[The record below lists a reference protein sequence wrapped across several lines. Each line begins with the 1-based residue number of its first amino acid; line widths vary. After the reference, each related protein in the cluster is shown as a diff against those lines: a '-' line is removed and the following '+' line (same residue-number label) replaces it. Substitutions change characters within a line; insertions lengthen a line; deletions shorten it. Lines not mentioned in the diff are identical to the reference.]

1 MLQWSFMRTKIRNTF
16 LSLKIRNYRLYFIGQ
31 AISMSGTWIQTIAQ
45 DWLVLQL
52 THSGTQLGIVSA
64 FQFLPVLI
72 IGPWGGVIADRFS
85 KRKILYFTQSCY
97 SILALI
103 LGTLVLTNNVQI
115 YEIYILALILGFVN
129 VVNSPTIQ
137 TFIPEM
143 VGRENLQNAVSL
155 NTTEVNLARALGPAL
170 AGFLI
175 VFVGIGWCFI
185 INGISYIAVMTAFY
199 LMREKELH
207 LTPIVQKK
215 KGQLIEGLRYV
226 RSNPILFNTILMMAI
241 IGTLSYEFSV
251 ILPLIAKYT
260 FHSNAGSYAALV
272 TATGLG
278 AVLGGLFAASRKK
291 ISPDMLIISAFGFGV
306 SLTIASFMP
315 TLSLMIVVMFFS
327 GIFSI
332 NFISLGNIT
341 LQTESKPE
349 MRGRV
354 MALWAV
360 AFLGSTPVGAP
371 IIGWIGQNIGPR
383 YGLALGGIA
392 AIVAALI
399 GKFSI
404 ARKNEIH
411 IVSSEEKI
419 LENEIEKQI
428 SLK

>member
-1 MLQWSFMRTKIRNTF
+1 MMNKIKRTF
-16 LSLKIRNYRLYFIGQ
+16 FSLKIRNYRLYFIGQ

-85 KRKILYFTQSCY
+85 KRKILYFTQSIY

-103 LGTLVLTNNVQI
+103 LGSLVLTNSVQI
-115 YEIYILALILGFVN
+115 YEIYILALVLGFVN

-155 NTTEVNLARALGPAL
+155 NTTEVNLARAAGPAL

-175 VFVGIGWCFI
+175 LFVGIGWCFI

-199 LMREKELH
+199 MMREKELH
-207 LTPIVQKK
+207 LTPIVQKR

-251 ILPLIAKYT
+251 ILPLIAQYT
-260 FHSNAGSYAALV
+260 FYSNAGSYAALV

-315 TLSLMIVVMFFS
+315 TLPLMIIVMFFS

-360 AFLGSTPVGAP
+360 AFLGSTPIGAP

-383 YGLALGGIA
+383 YGLALGGMA
-392 AIVAALI
+392 AIVAAMI

-404 ARKNEIH
+404 VRKNEIH

>member
-1 MLQWSFMRTKIRNTF
+1 MRTKIRNTF